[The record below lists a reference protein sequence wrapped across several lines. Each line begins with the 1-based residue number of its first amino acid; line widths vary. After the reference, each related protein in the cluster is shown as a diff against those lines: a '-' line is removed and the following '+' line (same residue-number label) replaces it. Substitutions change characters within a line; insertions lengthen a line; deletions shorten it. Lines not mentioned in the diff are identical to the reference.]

1 MYQDRYDDYEDKRS
15 EVFERY
21 AVLTPA
27 DVMSILNIGKNAVYA
42 LLNSG
47 QLRGFRIGRSWR
59 VSADELE
66 QFVANSGSR

>member
-21 AVLTPA
+21 TVLTPA
-27 DVMSILNIGKNAVYA
+27 DVMSILNIGKNAAYA

-59 VSADELE
+59 ISADELE
-66 QFVANSGSR
+66 QFVANSGRR